1 MLDQLARTFA
11 EGERGRSGSDG
22 PNYIEGESRLSVLK
36 EERRFA
42 RLAASKQGG
51 RGSSRNLRRLLPYSV
66 SLKNGAA
73 EIGMYGIGLSAEDIE
88 IGVV

>member
-11 EGERGRSGSDG
+11 EGERGRSRSDG

-42 RLAASKQGG
+42 RLAASK
-51 RGSSRNLRRLLPYSV
+51 
-66 SLKNGAA
+66 
-73 EIGMYGIGLSAEDIE
+73 
-88 IGVV
+88 